1 MPDNK
6 MLGIVFSN
14 MHDDFLSDL
23 TLHRTTASVPFGG
36 RYRLVDF
43 TLSNLVNSGITN
55 VGIIAKSNYHSLMDH
70 VGSGKEWDL
79 ARKRGG
85 LTILPPFSRSGSGIY
100 RGNLE
105 ALSGIMGYIQSSD
118 AKYVVLSDC
127 SVVSNI
133 DLKAVLEIHKQ
144 QNADVTL
151 FYSAGQ
157 AITSPKDQV
166 GLATDAGGF
175 LREMIINPEKGSI
188 QNTYE
193 NIAIVDRELLIHKVN
208 HAVSQGKFS
217 LVRDVL
223 TGMAGTGT
231 VYCHCIDGCTLAI
244 HDLQSYF
251 ASNMRLLDPQIRRE
265 LFNPDRPV
273 YTKVRDEV
281 PAKYGLNSSVE
292 NSLVADGCIIEGEVK
307 NSIIFR
313 GVRVGKGARVENCIL
328 MQSTVVEDNAN
339 LDYVITDK
347 NVLIRASRKLAGYLT
362 YPMFIPKDQRI

>member
-14 MHDDFLSDL
+14 MHDDYLSDL

-43 TLSNLVNSGITN
+43 TLSNMVNSGVN
-55 VGIIAKSNYHSLMDH
+55 DVGIIAKSNYHSLMDH

-105 ALSGIMGYIQSSD
+105 ALAGIMGYIQSSS
-118 AKYVVLSDC
+118 APYVVLSDC
-127 SVVSNI
+127 CVVANI
-133 DLKAVLEIHKQ
+133 DLKAVLEEHKKRG
-144 QNADVTL
+144 AGITL
-151 FYSAGQ
+151 LYSAG
-157 AITSPKDQV
+157 ITVTSSKDQV
-166 GLATDAGGF
+166 GIATDGGGF
-175 LREMIINPEKGSI
+175 LSEVIINPEKGSI
-188 QNTYE
+188 QNSYE
-193 NIAIVDRELLIHKVN
+193 NIAIIDRELLIHKVS
-208 HAVSQGKFS
+208 HAVSQNKYSF
-217 LVRDVL
+217 VQDIL
-223 TGMAGTGT
+223 TAMAGSGT
-231 VYCHCIDGCTLAI
+231 VYCHPVKGCALGV

-251 ASNMRLLDPQIRRE
+251 DSNMRLLDPSVRAE

-281 PAKYGLNSSVE
+281 PAKYGLNSSVQ
-292 NSLVADGCIIEGEVK
+292 NCLVADGCIIEGEVK

-313 GVRVGKGARVENCIL
+313 GVRIGKGSRVENCIL
-328 MQSTVVEDNAN
+328 MQSTIVEDNAS

-347 NVLIRASRKLAGYLT
+347 NVLIRASRKLAGYQN
-362 YPMFIPKDQRI
+362 YPFFIPKDQRI